1 MVPLRG
7 ATGEPD
13 IFDYA
18 LSFLASAEAEVR
30 TAHDG
35 DVLILSGQPLEALC
49 LVLGGAVRI
58 ASLTGETILMHAPCI
73 VGEISFLSG
82 RPTTADVRAVGD
94 VRYSMLPR
102 VQVEQLLTDAAAAN
116 RFYRSL
122 SRLAVDRLSGA
133 YHARYTALVAH
144 DGKKDD
150 LIEMV
155 RAHRDHFAG
164 RSLVATATTARRLSD
179 ELGLEIVRR
188 VRSGPLGGDQEIG
201 ALVSRGLVDAVFF
214 FRDPLWAQPHGADV
228 HALVRVCELM
238 NVPLATNRAT
248 AEAILGQVGAARDT

>member
-1 MVPLRG
+1 
-7 ATGEPD
+7 
-13 IFDYA
+13 
-18 LSFLASAEAEVR
+18 
-30 TAHDG
+30 
-35 DVLILSGQPLEALC
+35 
-49 LVLGGAVRI
+49 
-58 ASLTGETILMHAPCI
+58 MHAPSI

-82 RPTTADVRAVGD
+82 RPTTADVRAVGA
-94 VRYSMLPR
+94 VTYSMLPR
-102 VQVEQLLTDAAAAN
+102 AQVEGMLTDAAKIN
-116 RFYRSL
+116 TFYRSL

-144 DGKKDD
+144 DGKKDE
-150 LIEMV
+150 LVSVV

-228 HALVRVCELM
+228 HALVRLCELM

-248 AEAILGQVGAARDT
+248 AEAILGQAGAARDT